1 MKKRIIP
8 FVEIKK
14 KVQINEELFL
24 IFISKPTDFLFKPG
38 QYVTLGIN
46 GIERA
51 YSVVSAPYEDVIEIF
66 VEFVPEGEMT
76 PLLVKTEPGDK
87 ITMRPRAKG
96 LFTLNSKFQNHVM
109 VGTVTGIAPYVSI
122 IRDTLH
128 NNIVDNKFFV
138 FQGASYIDE
147 FAYDKELAEYAVRF
161 PEFVKYFPTISRS
174 KEKRNIGWKG
184 IQGRVNDILGSHVEE
199 LNLFPDSTLIYT
211 CGHPGMIEDVK
222 SKFSKQGYK
231 VTEERFWKE

>member
-1 MKKRIIP
+1 
-8 FVEIKK
+8 
-14 KVQINEELFL
+14 
-24 IFISKPTDFLFKPG
+24 
-38 QYVTLGIN
+38 
-46 GIERA
+46 
-51 YSVVSAPYEDVIEIF
+51 
-66 VEFVPEGEMT
+66 
-76 PLLVKTEPGDK
+76 
-87 ITMRPRAKG
+87 
-96 LFTLNSKFQNHVM
+96 M

-231 VTEERFWKE
+231 VGLIDLDEANLDKVASNIPNSICLPTDITKEESILMSLNKFGDTPDALVNCAGIVRFGKLLEQSTQDFKDVIKNNIEAEDKIK

>member
-1 MKKRIIP
+1 
-8 FVEIKK
+8 
-14 KVQINEELFL
+14 
-24 IFISKPTDFLFKPG
+24 
-38 QYVTLGIN
+38 
-46 GIERA
+46 
-51 YSVVSAPYEDVIEIF
+51 
-66 VEFVPEGEMT
+66 MT